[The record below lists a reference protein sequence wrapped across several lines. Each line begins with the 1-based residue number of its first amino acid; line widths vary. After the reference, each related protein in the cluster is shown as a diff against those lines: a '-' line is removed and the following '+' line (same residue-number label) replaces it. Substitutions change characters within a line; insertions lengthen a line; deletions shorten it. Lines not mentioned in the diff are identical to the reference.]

1 MQAIDSKHII
11 GRQKILLC
19 KQYESLFVTSHEV
32 LNTYNWHAC
41 ITKTYH
47 NKVFGY
53 ILILNFLIDC
63 ICLSQI
69 YVLLYIRLI
78 KSSIIFF
85 FATAYLIVW
94 GKIVTKIYL
103 LSLNIDGNVQICSLS
118 GKTLSIFIVF
128 DYIKEKVYISNP

>member
-41 ITKTYH
+41 ITKAYH

-69 YVLLYIRLI
+69 YVVLYIRLI